1 MHQKLNIWINGTNNM
16 NSLFDKLKDTTKI
29 LKNLTSNIANQLKND
44 EKINSLKTEL
54 EEKLNNYNIPLILQF
69 NKNTLNYLL
78 VEKRYV
84 NLVNSTTDDLD
95 NANIAFS
102 ISDFCFDNPDIDE
115 LHNWFEYQILFCEVY
130 KLLTTTFDDLK
141 FNDFDNHFYGNIIE
155 FHYNFCNF
163 SIYLDASDKNKI
175 SKLQIE
181 YKQEDDSFRLILD
194 KYKINFSVY
203 GHGRD
208 EIVGIFSSEIT
219 DFPIK
224 ELPDKMNELI
234 QIIKNLS
241 TIIK

>member
-1 MHQKLNIWINGTNNM
+1 M

-84 NLVNSTTDDLD
+84 NLVNFTTDDLD

-115 LHNWFEYQILFCEVY
+115 LHKWFEYQILFCEVY
-130 KLLTTTFDDLK
+130 KLLTTTFDDLT

-181 YKQEDDSFRLILD
+181 YEHEDDSFRLILD

-203 GHGRD
+203 GYGRD
-208 EIVGIFSSEIT
+208 EIVGIFSSEIS
-219 DFPIK
+219 DFPIN
-224 ELPDKMNELI
+224 ELSDKMNELI

-241 TIIK
+241 AIIK